1 MFKLFN
7 KLFSNHSNNI
17 PDIFSPK
24 YEEYLL
30 KQYGNADKINN
41 SISLLVIADT
51 HGTLDEDKFKQY
63 LENKQ
68 YNICIMLGDHY
79 NRDIDIILRYVDK
92 SKICGIKGNHDYD
105 YLSDYGIPNIN
116 GQVIEINDVK
126 ILGMEGSFKY
136 KPVDFPSFTQ
146 EDSISFL
153 ESKPKVDIL
162 VTHDKKFDYEKL
174 KDPAHQGLIGITNYI
189 FKNKIPV
196 HIHGHIHEP
205 YMKKMINE
213 TTEYSIFGYE
223 IIKIDL
229 NI

>member
-7 KLFSNHSNNI
+7 KLFSNHSNSI
-17 PDIFSPK
+17 PNAFSPK

-51 HGTLDEDKFKQY
+51 HGTLDEDKFRQY

-68 YNICIMLGDHY
+68 YDVCIMLGDHY
-79 NRDIDIILRYVDK
+79 NRDVDIILKYVDK
-92 SKICGIKGNHDYD
+92 SKIYGIKGNHDYD
-105 YLSDYGIPNIN
+105 YLSDYSIPNIN
-116 GQVIEINDVK
+116 GNIIQKNGVNM
-126 ILGMEGSFKY
+126 LGMEGSFKY

-146 EDSISFL
+146 EDSITFL
-153 ESKPKVDIL
+153 ESKTKVDIL

-196 HIHGHIHEP
+196 HVYGHIHES
-205 YMKKMINE
+205 YMKKMING
-213 TTEYSIFGYE
+213 TIEYSVFGYE
-223 IIKIDL
+223 IIKIDNNL
-229 NI
+229 

>member
-1 MFKLFN
+1 MFKSLK
-7 KLFSNHSNNI
+7 KLVSNYSNNV

-30 KQYGNADKINN
+30 KQYGNSDKINN
-41 SISLLVIADT
+41 SIILLVIVDT

-68 YNICIMLGDHY
+68 YDICIMLDDHY

-92 SKICGIKGNHDYD
+92 SKIYGIKGNHNYD
-105 YLSDYGIPNIN
+105 YLSDYSIPDIN
-116 GQVIEINDVK
+116 GNIIKINGIK

-146 EDSISFL
+146 EDSLSFL
-153 ESKPKVDIL
+153 EGKSKVDIL

-174 KDPAHQGLIGITNYI
+174 KDPAHQGLIG
-189 FKNKIPV
+189 
-196 HIHGHIHEP
+196 
-205 YMKKMINE
+205 
-213 TTEYSIFGYE
+213 
-223 IIKIDL
+223 
-229 NI
+229 